1 MNQAIK
7 IVIALIVVYLIFDN
21 FEMIKNNVP
30 DTLKNPICP
39 PKKDETKKFVSTSDA
54 FAKCSPEEHAGC
66 ENPEMEHLSR
76 K

>member
-1 MNQAIK
+1 
-7 IVIALIVVYLIFDN
+7 
-21 FEMIKNNVP
+21 MIKNNVP

-66 ENPEMEHLSR
+66 EKPEMEHLSR